1 MKGLITV
8 VGFAL
13 LFACPAFSGERSALA
28 RVTVY
33 WPGGSSGTHAACN
46 GVRLSE
52 AGCAV
57 DARKIPYGSKV
68 ILHDAVCVAIDTGP
82 DVVNRKASRLCGR
95 NAAERKAIVID
106 RFFATKQKALAWAKA
121 HPHFMMVRILTP
133 DSRQD
138 SKYATMKHPGSPLPT
153 VASSAT
159 AASERRPNQVQLG
172 LYPDGTVQTS
182 SLPNSSLQFAR
193 RRQSR
198 LFALRNPL
206 WQRSPNP
213 NRLS

>member
-1 MKGLITV
+1 V
-8 VGFAL
+8 
-13 LFACPAFSGERSALA
+13 CPAFAIERSALA

-33 WPGGSSGTHAACN
+33 WPGEGSGAHAAWN

-52 AGCAV
+52 AACAV
-57 DARKIPYGSKV
+57 DPRKIPYGSKIIV
-68 ILHDAVCVAIDTGP
+68 RDAVCVAIDTGP

-106 RFFATKQKALAWAKA
+106 RFFATKQKALAWAKE

-133 DSRQD
+133 ESKQD
-138 SKYATMKHPGSPLPT
+138 SKYATTKHPGSPLPT

-159 AASERRPNQVQLG
+159 IASEGRPNHVQLG
-172 LYPDGTVQTS
+172 LYPYRTVQTS
-182 SLPNSSLQFAR
+182 PLANSFLQFAR

-198 LFALRNPL
+198 LFTFRNPL
-206 WQRSPNP
+206 LRSSPNF
-213 NRLS
+213 NRVS